1 MVLLNSL
8 RISGPRMTINQTLNQ
23 SLGEQMRA
31 EELSLRSTV
40 PPSQVPGYRM
50 ERLLGQ
56 GAYGQ
61 VWIATNLN
69 TGRTV
74 AIKFYLHRAGVNWSL
89 LTREVR
95 NLVSMSG
102 NRAIVQVLE
111 VGWDSEPPYYVM
123 EYLEN
128 GSLDDLIRN
137 RGAIGAQRAVELFT
151 GIAMGLNHSHG
162 KGVLHCDL
170 KPANVLLD
178 QDMQPRIADFG
189 QSRLSN
195 EQTPSLGT
203 LFFMAPEQADLNAVP
218 DARWDVY
225 ALGAILYCMIVGT
238 PPYRTPETVSTLD
251 TASSLSERLKRY
263 RDTILKSPY
272 PRGHYRVSGVD
283 RWLCSIIDRCIAKK
297 PDDRFDNVQQVL
309 AALERRNISRLR
321 VPLMILGILGP
332 LLLATI
338 MGLSFWRAVSVA
350 ESDLSNELREGALQS
365 NFFAAQSAAGTL
377 ESEIAALFRLVEE
390 EARRSPLED
399 RFIESVDAAGT
410 DLLQSLATEQSPP
423 TDSRATLIDLPARSE
438 LESVLDHRLEWIRS
452 RGGSAKSTK
461 FDSLFVT
468 DRYGTMIAAA
478 FANEP
483 SNAPIGENFAYRSY
497 FSGQS
502 RDISHTTPR
511 RNIQRTT
518 STHLS
523 VPFKSTTTNRWK
535 IAVSTPISV
544 KRKSND
550 EKTPERLTE
559 GLLVLTIN
567 IGDLELLASERQK
580 TRTDSQDES
589 DVEPNVESNRQFSGF
604 AVLVDGHEGER
615 EGTILQHP
623 FFASRSDVPS
633 STIRLPEPPTA
644 GDLPLAGNLPES
656 SQENQEQD
664 AELKFQIDEAMLKK
678 LKETGTYRYIDP
690 ISKHP
695 SGKAYR
701 GEWIAAMEKVEIA
714 RKGLDE
720 FERKQSTSLMLLVQ
734 VPADSITV
742 PIGMMGQKLAKLF
755 LYALIALLLAIALL
769 WWIVSRF
776 LRSPDQLSQA
786 ARPRIPSVDP
796 RSPSDADATLGVE

>member
-1 MVLLNSL
+1 
-8 RISGPRMTINQTLNQ
+8 MTINQTLNQ

-128 GSLDDLIRN
+128 GSLEDLIRN
-137 RGAIGAQRAVELFT
+137 RGALSVTRAVELFT

-178 QDMQPRIADFG
+178 QDLQPRIADFG

-203 LFFMAPEQADLNAVP
+203 LFYMAPEQADLNAVP

-225 ALGAILYCMIVGT
+225 ALGAILYCMVVGT

-251 TASSLSERLKRY
+251 TASNLSERLKRY

-272 PRGHYRVSGVD
+272 PRSHYRASGID

-297 PDDRFDNVQQVL
+297 PEDRFENVQQVL
-309 AALERRNISRLR
+309 AALERRSISRLR
-321 VPLMILGILGP
+321 VPLMVLGILGP

-350 ESDLSNELREGALQS
+350 ETDLSDELAKGAIQS
-365 NFFAAQSAAGTL
+365 NFFAAKSAAGTL
-377 ESEIAALFRLVEE
+377 ESEITALFRLVEE
-390 EARRSPLED
+390 EAERSSLEE
-399 RFIESVDAAGT
+399 RFAESIDAAGI
-410 DLLQSLATEQSPP
+410 DLLQSLATEQDPP
-423 TDSRATLIDLPARSE
+423 KESQATLFDLPARNE
-438 LESVLDHRLEWIRS
+438 LESLLAKRLEWIRS

-468 DRYGTMIAAA
+468 DRFGTMIAAA

-483 SNAPIGENFAYRSY
+483 SSAPIGENFAYRSY

-502 RDISHTTPR
+502 RDLSPTTPR
-511 RNIQRTT
+511 RNIQRTNA
-518 STHLS
+518 SHLS

-535 IAVSTPISV
+535 IAVSSPITM
-544 KRKSND
+544 KRKPGG
-550 EKTPERLTE
+550 EKSPERVTE

-567 IGDLELLASERQK
+567 IGDLQLLASESQQQL
-580 TRTDSQDES
+580 TSPENVAGNDSEQA
-589 DVEPNVESNRQFSGF
+589 NRQFSGF

-623 FFASRSDVPS
+623 FF
-633 STIRLPEPPTA
+633 STWSGSA
-644 GDLPLAGNLPES
+644 GLQPQSFSEEIFKIDQES
-656 SQENQEQD
+656 LD
-664 AELKFQIDEAMLKK
+664 K
-678 LKETGTYRYIDP
+678 LKEEGMLDYIDP

-695 SGKAYR
+695 DGRAYQ
-701 GEWIAAMEKVEIA
+701 GQWIAAMEKVEIA
-714 RKGLDE
+714 RKGMDE
-720 FERKQSTSLMLLVQ
+720 FERRQPTSLMLLVQ

-742 PIGMMGQKLAKLF
+742 PVGTMAQSLAKLF
-755 LYALIALLLAIALL
+755 FYAVIALLLAIAIL
-769 WWIVSRF
+769 WLIVNRF
-776 LRSPDQLSQA
+776 LRVPDQIQQSMG
-786 ARPRIPSVDP
+786 PRIS
-796 RSPSDADATLGVE
+796 RSDARSGSDSDATLRVE

>member
-1 MVLLNSL
+1 
-8 RISGPRMTINQTLNQ
+8 MTLNQTLNQ
-23 SLGEQMRA
+23 SVGEQMRA

-137 RGAIGAQRAVELFT
+137 RGALPVPRAVELFT

-225 ALGAILYCMIVGT
+225 ALGAILYCMLVGT
-238 PPYRTPETVSTLD
+238 PPYRTPETVTTLD
-251 TASSLSERLKRY
+251 TATSLSERLKRY

-272 PRGHYRVSGVD
+272 PRAHYRVSGVD
-283 RWLCSIIDRCIAKK
+283 RGLSSIIDRCIAKK

-309 AALERRNISRLR
+309 AALERRHITRLR
-321 VPLMILGILGP
+321 RPLMILGILGP

-338 MGLSFWRAVSVA
+338 MGWFFWRAVSVA

-377 ESEIAALFRLVEE
+377 ESEITQLFGLVED
-390 EARRSPLED
+390 EAKRHPLEE
-399 RFIESVDAAGT
+399 RFVACIDAAGSE
-410 DLLQSLATEQSPP
+410 LLQSLATEQAPP
-423 TDSRATLIDLPARSE
+423 NDSRATLVDLPARSE
-438 LESVLDHRLEWIRS
+438 LETILANRLEFIRS
-452 RGGSAKSTK
+452 RSGAARATR
-461 FDSLFVT
+461 FDSLFLT
-468 DRYGTMIAAA
+468 DRYGTMLAAA
-478 FANEP
+478 FANDP
-483 SNAPIGENFAYRSY
+483 SSAPIGENFAYRSY

-502 RDISHTTPR
+502 RDLSPSTPR
-511 RNIQRTT
+511 RNIQRTN

-535 IAVSTPISV
+535 IAVSTPVSV
-544 KRKSND
+544 KRKIN
-550 EKTPERLTE
+550 EKTERTTE
-559 GLLVLTIN
+559 GVLVLTIN
-567 IGDLELLASERQK
+567 IGDLELLASESQK
-580 TRTDSQDES
+580 REAAERSADPEYRA
-589 DVEPNVESNRQFSGF
+589 ENRQFSGF

-623 FFASRSDVPS
+623 FF
-633 STIRLPEPPTA
+633 STLSAAPEFKATNA
-644 GDLPLAGNLPES
+644 D
-656 SQENQEQD
+656 
-664 AELKFQIDEAMLKK
+664 LKFQIDDAMLRK
-678 LKETGTYRYIDP
+678 LKETGTYRYQDP
-690 ISKHP
+690 VSKDP
-695 SGKAYR
+695 RGSAYQ

-714 RKGLDE
+714 RRGSDE
-720 FERKQSTSLMLLVQ
+720 FERKQSTSLLLLVQ

-742 PIGMMGQKLAKLF
+742 PVATMGQKLARLF
-755 LYALIALLLAIALL
+755 LVALVAFLLAIALL
-769 WWIVSRF
+769 WLIVWRF
-776 LRSPDQLSQA
+776 LRAPNPLSQSV
-786 ARPRIPSVDP
+786 RPKLISNEAKM
-796 RSPSDADATLGVE
+796 PSDADATLGVE

>member
-1 MVLLNSL
+1 
-8 RISGPRMTINQTLNQ
+8 
-23 SLGEQMRA
+23 MRA

-137 RGAIGAQRAVELFT
+137 RGAIAVPKAVELFT

-225 ALGAILYCMIVGT
+225 ALGAILYSMVVGT

-272 PRGHYRVSGVD
+272 PRGHYKARGID
-283 RWLCSIIDRCIAKK
+283 RGLCSIIDRCIAKK
-297 PDDRFDNVQQVL
+297 PEDRFENVQQVL
-309 AALERRNISRLR
+309 AALERRNINRLR
-321 VPLMILGILGP
+321 TPLLVLGILGP

-350 ESDLSNELREGALQS
+350 EADLSNDLREGALQS
-365 NFFAAQSAAGTL
+365 NYFAARSAAGTL
-377 ESEIAALFRLVEE
+377 ESEISALFRLVEE
-390 EARRSPLED
+390 EARRSAIEE
-399 RFIESVDAAGT
+399 RFAESIDAAGI
-410 DLLQSLATEQSPP
+410 DLLQSLATEQDPP
-423 TDSRATLIDLPARSE
+423 PESQATLIDLPARNE
-438 LESVLDHRLEWIRS
+438 LETLLARRLEWIRS
-452 RGGSAKSTK
+452 RGGPAKSTK

-483 SNAPIGENFAYRSY
+483 SSAPIGENFAYRSY

-502 RDISHTTPR
+502 RDLSPTTPR

-518 STHLS
+518 ASHLS

-544 KRKSND
+544 KRKSLD
-550 EKTPERLTE
+550 DQGPDRFTE

-567 IGDLELLASERQK
+567 IGDLQLLSTENQSSGE
-580 TRTDSQDES
+580 SQEENQAPIDE
-589 DVEPNVESNRQFSGF
+589 NINRQFSGF
-604 AVLVDGHEGER
+604 AVLVDGHEGQR

-623 FFASRSDVPS
+623 FFATWNGSEDSKSADGS
-633 STIRLPEPPTA
+633 
-644 GDLPLAGNLPES
+644 
-656 SQENQEQD
+656 
-664 AELKFQIDEAMLKK
+664 ELKFQIDEAMLKK
-678 LKETGTYRYIDP
+678 LKEDGTYRYIDP
-690 ISKHP
+690 VSKHP
-695 SGKAYR
+695 AGQAYQ
-701 GEWIAAMEKVEIA
+701 GQWIAAMEKVEIA
-714 RKGLDE
+714 RKGSDE
-720 FERKQSTSLMLLVQ
+720 FERRQSTSLLLLVQ

-742 PIGMMGQKLAKLF
+742 PISQMGQKLAKLF
-755 LYALIALLLAIALL
+755 LYAVVALLLGIAGL
-769 WWIVSRF
+769 WLIVSRF
-776 LRSPDQLSQA
+776 LRTPDQLGQMV
-786 ARPRIPSVDP
+786 RPRVTAQASG
-796 RSPSDADATLGVE
+796 SSDADATLGVE

>member
-1 MVLLNSL
+1 
-8 RISGPRMTINQTLNQ
+8 MTINQTLNQ
-23 SLGEQMRA
+23 SIGEQMRA

-137 RGAIGAQRAVELFT
+137 RGAIAVPKAVELFT

-189 QSRLSN
+189 QSRLYN

-225 ALGAILYCMIVGT
+225 ALGAILYSMVVGT

-272 PRGHYRVSGVD
+272 PRGHYKAPGID
-283 RWLCSIIDRCIAKK
+283 RGLCSIIDRCIAKK
-297 PDDRFDNVQQVL
+297 PEDRFENVQQVL
-309 AALERRNISRLR
+309 AALERRNINRLR
-321 VPLMILGILGP
+321 TPLLVLGILGP

-350 ESDLSNELREGALQS
+350 EADLSNDLREGALQS
-365 NFFAAQSAAGTL
+365 NYFAARSAAGTL
-377 ESEIAALFRLVEE
+377 ESEISALFRLVEE
-390 EARRSPLED
+390 EARRSAIEE
-399 RFIESVDAAGT
+399 RFAESIDAAGIE
-410 DLLQSLATEQSPP
+410 LLQSLATEQDPP
-423 TDSRATLIDLPARSE
+423 PESQATLIDLPARND
-438 LESVLDHRLEWIRS
+438 LEALLARRLEWIRS
-452 RGGSAKSTK
+452 RGGPAKSTK

-483 SNAPIGENFAYRSY
+483 SSAPIGENFAYRSY

-502 RDISHTTPR
+502 RDLSPTTPR

-518 STHLS
+518 ASHLS

-544 KRKSND
+544 KRKSLD
-550 EKTPERLTE
+550 EQGPDRVTE

-567 IGDLELLASERQK
+567 IGDLQLLSTEDQPPGL
-580 TRTDSQDES
+580 SQEEDEAPI
-589 DVEPNVESNRQFSGF
+589 DENINRQFSGF
-604 AVLVDGHEGER
+604 AVLVDGHEGQR

-623 FFASRSDVPS
+623 FFATWNGSEDSKSADGS
-633 STIRLPEPPTA
+633 
-644 GDLPLAGNLPES
+644 
-656 SQENQEQD
+656 
-664 AELKFQIDEAMLKK
+664 ELKFQIDEAMLKK
-678 LKETGTYRYIDP
+678 LKEDGTYRYIDP
-690 ISKHP
+690 VSKHP
-695 SGKAYR
+695 AGQAYQ
-701 GEWIAAMEKVEIA
+701 GQWIAAMEKVEIA
-714 RKGLDE
+714 RKGSDE
-720 FERKQSTSLMLLVQ
+720 FERRQATSLLLLVQ

-742 PIGMMGQKLAKLF
+742 PISQMGQKLAKLF
-755 LYALIALLLAIALL
+755 LYAVVALLLGIAGL
-769 WWIVSRF
+769 WLIVSRF
-776 LRSPDQLSQA
+776 LRTPDQLGQMV
-786 ARPRIPSVDP
+786 RPRVTTQTGGS
-796 RSPSDADATLGVE
+796 SDADATLGVE

>member
-1 MVLLNSL
+1 
-8 RISGPRMTINQTLNQ
+8 
-23 SLGEQMRA
+23 
-31 EELSLRSTV
+31 
-40 PPSQVPGYRM
+40 
-50 ERLLGQ
+50 
-56 GAYGQ
+56 
-61 VWIATNLN
+61 
-69 TGRTV
+69 
-74 AIKFYLHRAGVNWSL
+74 
-89 LTREVR
+89 
-95 NLVSMSG
+95 
-102 NRAIVQVLE
+102 
-111 VGWDSEPPYYVM
+111 M

-137 RGAIGAQRAVELFT
+137 RGAIAVPKAVELFT

-225 ALGAILYCMIVGT
+225 ALGAILYSMVVGT

-272 PRGHYRVSGVD
+272 PRGHYKAPGID
-283 RWLCSIIDRCIAKK
+283 RGLCSIIDRCIAKK
-297 PDDRFDNVQQVL
+297 PEDRFENVQQVL
-309 AALERRNISRLR
+309 AALERRNINRLR
-321 VPLMILGILGP
+321 TPLLVLGILGP

-350 ESDLSNELREGALQS
+350 EADLSNDLREGALQS
-365 NFFAAQSAAGTL
+365 NYFAARSAAGTL
-377 ESEIAALFRLVEE
+377 ESEISALFRLVEE
-390 EARRSPLED
+390 EARRSAIEE
-399 RFIESVDAAGT
+399 RFAESIDAAGIE
-410 DLLQSLATEQSPP
+410 LLQSLATEQDPP
-423 TDSRATLIDLPARSE
+423 PESQATLIDLPARND
-438 LESVLDHRLEWIRS
+438 LEALLARRLEWIRS
-452 RGGSAKSTK
+452 RGGPAKSTK

-483 SNAPIGENFAYRSY
+483 SSAPIGENFAYRSY

-502 RDISHTTPR
+502 RDLSPTTPR

-518 STHLS
+518 ASHLS

-544 KRKSND
+544 KRKSLD
-550 EKTPERLTE
+550 EQGPDRVTE

-567 IGDLELLASERQK
+567 IGDLQLLSTEDQPPGL
-580 TRTDSQDES
+580 SQEEDEAPI
-589 DVEPNVESNRQFSGF
+589 DENINRQFSGF
-604 AVLVDGHEGER
+604 AVLVDGHEGQR

-623 FFASRSDVPS
+623 FFATWNGSEDSKSADGS
-633 STIRLPEPPTA
+633 
-644 GDLPLAGNLPES
+644 
-656 SQENQEQD
+656 
-664 AELKFQIDEAMLKK
+664 ELKFQIDEAMLKK
-678 LKETGTYRYIDP
+678 LKEDGTYRYIDP
-690 ISKHP
+690 VSKHP
-695 SGKAYR
+695 AGKAYQ
-701 GEWIAAMEKVEIA
+701 GQWIAAMEKVEIA
-714 RKGLDE
+714 RKGSDE
-720 FERKQSTSLMLLVQ
+720 FERRQATSLLLLVQ

-742 PIGMMGQKLAKLF
+742 PISQMGQKLAKLF
-755 LYALIALLLAIALL
+755 LYAIVALLLGIAGL
-769 WWIVSRF
+769 WLIVSRF
-776 LRSPDQLSQA
+776 LRTPDQLGQMV
-786 ARPRIPSVDP
+786 RPRVTTQTGGS
-796 RSPSDADATLGVE
+796 SDADATLGVE

>member
-1 MVLLNSL
+1 MPAVGL
-8 RISGPRMTINQTLNQ
+8 RLPNGAFLRVAPLRMTLNQTLNQ
-23 SLGEQMRA
+23 SVGEQMRA

-137 RGAIGAQRAVELFT
+137 RGALPVPRAVELFT

-225 ALGAILYCMIVGT
+225 ALGAILFCMLVGT
-238 PPYRTPETVSTLD
+238 PPYRTPETVTTLD
-251 TASSLSERLKRY
+251 TAASLSERLKRY

-272 PRGHYRVSGVD
+272 PRTHYRVAGID
-283 RWLCSIIDRCIAKK
+283 RGLSSIIDRCIAKK

-309 AALERRNISRLR
+309 AALERRHITRLR
-321 VPLMILGILGP
+321 RPLMILGILGP

-338 MGLSFWRAVSVA
+338 MGWFFWRAVSVA

-377 ESEIAALFRLVEE
+377 ESEITQLFGLIED
-390 EARRSPLED
+390 EARRQTLEE
-399 RFIESVDAAGT
+399 RFVACIDAAGSE
-410 DLLQSLATEQSPP
+410 LLQSLATEQAPP
-423 TDSRATLIDLPARSE
+423 NDSRATLVDLPARSE
-438 LESVLDHRLEWIRS
+438 LETVLANRLEFIRS
-452 RGGSAKSTK
+452 RSGAARATR
-461 FDSLFVT
+461 FDSLFLT
-468 DRYGTMIAAA
+468 DRYGTMLAAA
-478 FANEP
+478 FANDP
-483 SNAPIGENFAYRSY
+483 SSAPIGENFAYRSY

-502 RDISHTTPR
+502 RDLSPSTPR
-511 RNIQRTT
+511 RNIQRTHA
-518 STHLS
+518 THLS

-535 IAVSTPISV
+535 IAVSTPVSV
-544 KRKSND
+544 KRRIN
-550 EKTPERLTE
+550 EKTERTTE
-559 GLLVLTIN
+559 GVLVLTIN
-567 IGDLELLASERQK
+567 IGDLELLASESQK
-580 TRTDSQDES
+580 REAAERSADPEYRA
-589 DVEPNVESNRQFSGF
+589 ENRQFSGF

-623 FFASRSDVPS
+623 FFSTLS
-633 STIRLPEPPTA
+633 SAPEFKATNA
-644 GDLPLAGNLPES
+644 D
-656 SQENQEQD
+656 
-664 AELKFQIDEAMLKK
+664 LKFQIDEAMLRK
-678 LKETGTYRYIDP
+678 LKETGTYRYQDP
-690 ISKHP
+690 VSNDP
-695 SGKAYR
+695 RGTAYR

-714 RKGLDE
+714 RRGSDE
-720 FERKQSTSLMLLVQ
+720 FERKQSTSLLLLVQ

-742 PIGMMGQKLAKLF
+742 PVATMGQKLARLF
-755 LYALIALLLAIALL
+755 LVALVAFLLAIALL
-769 WWIVSRF
+769 WLIVWRL
-776 LRSPDQLSQA
+776 LRAPNPLSQSS
-786 ARPRIPSVDP
+786 RPKI
-796 RSPSDADATLGVE
+796 SPTETKASSDAEATLGIE

>member
-1 MVLLNSL
+1 
-8 RISGPRMTINQTLNQ
+8 MTLNQTLNQ
-23 SLGEQMRA
+23 SVGEQMRA

-137 RGAIGAQRAVELFT
+137 RGALPVTRAVELFT

-225 ALGAILYCMIVGT
+225 ALGAILYCMLVGT
-238 PPYRTPETVSTLD
+238 PPYRTPETVTTLD
-251 TASSLSERLKRY
+251 TATSLSERLKRY

-272 PRGHYRVSGVD
+272 PRTHYRVAGID
-283 RWLCSIIDRCIAKK
+283 RGLSSIIDRCIAKK

-309 AALERRNISRLR
+309 AALERRHITRLR
-321 VPLMILGILGP
+321 RPLMILGILGP

-338 MGLSFWRAVSVA
+338 MGWFFWRAVSVA

-377 ESEIAALFRLVEE
+377 ESEITQLFGLVED
-390 EARRSPLED
+390 EARRQSLEE
-399 RFIESVDAAGT
+399 RFVACTDAAGSE
-410 DLLQSLATEQSPP
+410 LLQSLATEQSPP
-423 TDSRATLIDLPARSE
+423 NESRATLVDLPARSE
-438 LESVLDHRLEWIRS
+438 LERLLANRLEFIRS
-452 RGGSAKSTK
+452 RSGDARATR
-461 FDSLFVT
+461 FDSLFLT
-468 DRYGTMIAAA
+468 DRYGTMLAAA
-478 FANEP
+478 FANDP
-483 SNAPIGENFAYRSY
+483 SSAPIGENFAYRSY

-502 RDISHTTPR
+502 RDLSPSTPR
-511 RNIQRTT
+511 RNIQRTHA
-518 STHLS
+518 THLS

-535 IAVSTPISV
+535 IAVSTPVSV
-544 KRKSND
+544 KRRIN
-550 EKTPERLTE
+550 EKTERTTE
-559 GLLVLTIN
+559 GVLVLTIN
-567 IGDLELLASERQK
+567 IGDLELLASESQK
-580 TRTDSQDES
+580 REAAERSADPEYRA
-589 DVEPNVESNRQFSGF
+589 ENRQFSGF

-623 FFASRSDVPS
+623 FFSTLSTAPELKATNSD
-633 STIRLPEPPTA
+633 
-644 GDLPLAGNLPES
+644 
-656 SQENQEQD
+656 
-664 AELKFQIDEAMLKK
+664 LKFQIDEAMLRK
-678 LKETGTYRYIDP
+678 LKETGTYRYQDP
-690 ISKHP
+690 VSNDP
-695 SGKAYR
+695 RGTAYR

-714 RKGLDE
+714 RRGSDE
-720 FERKQSTSLMLLVQ
+720 FERKQSTSLLLLVQ

-742 PIGMMGQKLAKLF
+742 PVATMGQKLARLF
-755 LYALIALLLAIALL
+755 LVALVAFLLAIALL
-769 WWIVSRF
+769 WLIVWRL
-776 LRSPDQLSQA
+776 LRAPNPLSQSV
-786 ARPRIPSVDP
+786 RPKI
-796 RSPSDADATLGVE
+796 SPTETKASSDAEATLGIE

>member
-1 MVLLNSL
+1 
-8 RISGPRMTINQTLNQ
+8 
-23 SLGEQMRA
+23 MRA

-137 RGAIGAQRAVELFT
+137 RGAIAVPKAVELFT

-225 ALGAILYCMIVGT
+225 ALGAILYSMVVGT

-272 PRGHYRVSGVD
+272 PRGHYKAPGID
-283 RWLCSIIDRCIAKK
+283 RGLCSIIDRCIAKK
-297 PDDRFDNVQQVL
+297 PEDRFENVQQVL
-309 AALERRNISRLR
+309 AALERRNINRLR
-321 VPLMILGILGP
+321 TPLLVLGILGP

-350 ESDLSNELREGALQS
+350 EADLSNDLREGALQS
-365 NFFAAQSAAGTL
+365 NYFAARSAAGTL
-377 ESEIAALFRLVEE
+377 ESEISALFRLVEE
-390 EARRSPLED
+390 EARRSGIEE
-399 RFIESVDAAGT
+399 RFAESIDAAGIE
-410 DLLQSLATEQSPP
+410 LLLSLATEQDPP
-423 TDSRATLIDLPARSE
+423 PESQATLIDLPARND
-438 LESVLDHRLEWIRS
+438 LEALLARRLEWIRS
-452 RGGSAKSTK
+452 RGGPAKSTK

-483 SNAPIGENFAYRSY
+483 SSAPIGENFAYRSY

-502 RDISHTTPR
+502 RDLSPTTPR

-518 STHLS
+518 ASHLS

-544 KRKSND
+544 KRKSLD
-550 EKTPERLTE
+550 EQGPDRVTE

-567 IGDLELLASERQK
+567 IGDLQLLSSEDQPPGL
-580 TRTDSQDES
+580 SQEEDQVSIDE
-589 DVEPNVESNRQFSGF
+589 NINRQFPGF
-604 AVLVDGHEGER
+604 AVLVDGHEGQR

-623 FFASRSDVPS
+623 FFATWNGSEDSKSADGS
-633 STIRLPEPPTA
+633 
-644 GDLPLAGNLPES
+644 
-656 SQENQEQD
+656 
-664 AELKFQIDEAMLKK
+664 ELKFQIDEAMLKK
-678 LKETGTYRYIDP
+678 LKEDGTYRYIDP
-690 ISKHP
+690 VSKHP
-695 SGKAYR
+695 AGQAYQ
-701 GEWIAAMEKVEIA
+701 GQWIAAMEKVEIA
-714 RKGLDE
+714 RKGSDE
-720 FERKQSTSLMLLVQ
+720 FERRQATSLLLLVQ

-742 PIGMMGQKLAKLF
+742 PISQMGQKLAKLF
-755 LYALIALLLAIALL
+755 LYAVVALLLGIAGL
-769 WWIVSRF
+769 WLIVSRF
-776 LRSPDQLSQA
+776 LRTPDQLGQMV
-786 ARPRIPSVDP
+786 RPRVTTQTGGS
-796 RSPSDADATLGVE
+796 SDADATLGVE

>member
-1 MVLLNSL
+1 
-8 RISGPRMTINQTLNQ
+8 
-23 SLGEQMRA
+23 MRA

-137 RGAIGAQRAVELFT
+137 RGAIAVPKAVELFT

-225 ALGAILYCMIVGT
+225 ALGAILYSMVVGT

-272 PRGHYRVSGVD
+272 PRGHYKARGID
-283 RWLCSIIDRCIAKK
+283 RGLCSIIDRCIAKK
-297 PDDRFDNVQQVL
+297 PEDRFENVQQVL
-309 AALERRNISRLR
+309 AALERRNINRLR
-321 VPLMILGILGP
+321 TPLLVLGILGP

-350 ESDLSNELREGALQS
+350 EADLSNDLREGALQS
-365 NFFAAQSAAGTL
+365 NYFAARSAAGTL
-377 ESEIAALFRLVEE
+377 ESEISALFRLVEE
-390 EARRSPLED
+390 EARRSAIEE
-399 RFIESVDAAGT
+399 RFAESIDAAGI
-410 DLLQSLATEQSPP
+410 DLLQSLATEQDPP
-423 TDSRATLIDLPARSE
+423 PESQATLIDLPARNE
-438 LESVLDHRLEWIRS
+438 LETLLARRLEWIRS
-452 RGGSAKSTK
+452 RGGPAKSTK

-483 SNAPIGENFAYRSY
+483 SSAPIGENFAYRSY

-502 RDISHTTPR
+502 RDLSPTTPR

-518 STHLS
+518 ASHLS

-544 KRKSND
+544 KRKSLD
-550 EKTPERLTE
+550 DQGPDRVTE

-567 IGDLELLASERQK
+567 IGDLQLLSTENQSSGE
-580 TRTDSQDES
+580 SQEEEQAPLDE
-589 DVEPNVESNRQFSGF
+589 NINRQFSGF
-604 AVLVDGHEGER
+604 AVLVDGHEGQR

-623 FFASRSDVPS
+623 FFATWNGSEDSKSADGS
-633 STIRLPEPPTA
+633 
-644 GDLPLAGNLPES
+644 
-656 SQENQEQD
+656 
-664 AELKFQIDEAMLKK
+664 ELKFQIDEAMLKK
-678 LKETGTYRYIDP
+678 LKEDGTYRYIDP
-690 ISKHP
+690 VSKHP
-695 SGKAYR
+695 AGQAYQ
-701 GEWIAAMEKVEIA
+701 GQWIAAMEKVEIA
-714 RKGLDE
+714 RKGSDE
-720 FERKQSTSLMLLVQ
+720 FERRQATSLLLLVQ

-742 PIGMMGQKLAKLF
+742 PISQMGQKLAKLF
-755 LYALIALLLAIALL
+755 LYAVVALLLGIAGL
-769 WWIVSRF
+769 WLIVSRF
-776 LRSPDQLSQA
+776 LRTPDQLGQMV
-786 ARPRIPSVDP
+786 RPRVTAQASG
-796 RSPSDADATLGVE
+796 SSDADATLGVE

>member
-1 MVLLNSL
+1 
-8 RISGPRMTINQTLNQ
+8 
-23 SLGEQMRA
+23 MRA

-137 RGAIGAQRAVELFT
+137 RGAIAVPKAVELFT

-225 ALGAILYCMIVGT
+225 ALGAILYSMVVGT

-272 PRGHYRVSGVD
+272 PRGHYKAPGID
-283 RWLCSIIDRCIAKK
+283 RGLCSIIDRCIAKK
-297 PDDRFDNVQQVL
+297 PEDRFENVQQVL
-309 AALERRNISRLR
+309 AALERRNINRLR
-321 VPLMILGILGP
+321 TPLLVLGILGP

-350 ESDLSNELREGALQS
+350 EADLSNDLREGALQS
-365 NFFAAQSAAGTL
+365 NYFAARSAAGTL
-377 ESEIAALFRLVEE
+377 ESEISALFRLVEE
-390 EARRSPLED
+390 EARRSGIEE
-399 RFIESVDAAGT
+399 RFAESIDAAGIE
-410 DLLQSLATEQSPP
+410 LLQSLATEQDPP
-423 TDSRATLIDLPARSE
+423 PESQATLIDLPARND
-438 LESVLDHRLEWIRS
+438 LEALLARRLEWIRS
-452 RGGSAKSTK
+452 RGGPAKSTK

-483 SNAPIGENFAYRSY
+483 SSAPIGENFAYRSY

-502 RDISHTTPR
+502 RDLSPTTPR

-518 STHLS
+518 ASHLS

-544 KRKSND
+544 KRKSLD
-550 EKTPERLTE
+550 EQGPDRVTE

-567 IGDLELLASERQK
+567 IGDLQLLSTEDQPPGL
-580 TRTDSQDES
+580 SQEEDEAPI
-589 DVEPNVESNRQFSGF
+589 DENINRQFSGF
-604 AVLVDGHEGER
+604 AVLVDGHEGQR

-623 FFASRSDVPS
+623 FFATWNGSEDSKSADGS
-633 STIRLPEPPTA
+633 
-644 GDLPLAGNLPES
+644 
-656 SQENQEQD
+656 
-664 AELKFQIDEAMLKK
+664 ELKFQIDEAMLKK
-678 LKETGTYRYIDP
+678 LKEDGTYRYIDP
-690 ISKHP
+690 VSKHP
-695 SGKAYR
+695 AGKAYQ
-701 GEWIAAMEKVEIA
+701 GQWIAAMEKVEIA
-714 RKGLDE
+714 RKGSDE
-720 FERKQSTSLMLLVQ
+720 FERRQATSLLLLVQ

-742 PIGMMGQKLAKLF
+742 PISQMGQKLAKLF
-755 LYALIALLLAIALL
+755 LYAIVALLLGIAGL
-769 WWIVSRF
+769 WLIVSRF
-776 LRSPDQLSQA
+776 LRTPDQLGQMV
-786 ARPRIPSVDP
+786 RPRVTTQTGGS
-796 RSPSDADATLGVE
+796 SDADATLGVE

>member
-1 MVLLNSL
+1 
-8 RISGPRMTINQTLNQ
+8 MTINQTLNQ

-137 RGAIGAQRAVELFT
+137 RGALGVQRAVEIFT

-225 ALGAILYCMIVGT
+225 ALGAILYCMVVGT

-272 PRGHYRVSGVD
+272 PRGHYRVSGID

-297 PDDRFDNVQQVL
+297 PEDRFDNVQQVL
-309 AALERRNISRLR
+309 AALERRSISRLR
-321 VPLMILGILGP
+321 IPLLILGILGP

-350 ESDLSNELREGALQS
+350 ETDLSNELREGALQS

-377 ESEIAALFRLVEE
+377 ESEISALFRLVEE
-390 EARRSPLED
+390 EARRDSLEE
-399 RFIESVDAAGT
+399 RFVESIDSAGI
-410 DLLQSLATEQSPP
+410 DLLQSLATEQDPP
-423 TDSRATLIDLPARSE
+423 ADSLATLVDLPARSE
-438 LESVLDHRLEWIRS
+438 LDSVLAHRLEWIRL

-461 FDSLFVT
+461 FDSLFIT

-483 SNAPIGENFAYRSY
+483 SSAPIGENFAYRSY

-502 RDISHTTPR
+502 RDLSQTTPR

-518 STHLS
+518 ASHLS

-544 KRKSND
+544 KRKSAD
-550 EKTPERLTE
+550 EKGPDRLTE

-567 IGDLELLASERQK
+567 IGDLQLLASERQQ
-580 TRTDSQDES
+580 REASSDES
-589 DVEPNVESNRQFSGF
+589 KLDAQDHPNRQFSGF

-623 FFASRSDVPS
+623 FFATWADSNASNSQSDS
-633 STIRLPEPPTA
+633 
-644 GDLPLAGNLPES
+644 
-656 SQENQEQD
+656 
-664 AELKFQIDEAMLKK
+664 ELRFKIDQTMLRK
-678 LKETGTYRYIDP
+678 LKEEGTYKYIDP
-690 ISKHP
+690 ISKQP
-695 SGKAYR
+695 GGEAYQ
-701 GEWIAAMEKVEIA
+701 GAWIAAMEKVEIA
-714 RKGLDE
+714 RKGTDE

-734 VPADSITV
+734 IPADSITV

-755 LYALIALLLAIALL
+755 LYAVIALLLAIAAL
-769 WWIVSRF
+769 WLIVSRF
-776 LRSPDQLSQA
+776 LRTPDQLGQA
-786 ARPRIPSVDP
+786 VRPRVVLADA
-796 RSPSDADATLGVE
+796 RSSSDTDATLGMD

>member
-1 MVLLNSL
+1 
-8 RISGPRMTINQTLNQ
+8 MTINQTLNQ

-74 AIKFYLHRAGVNWSL
+74 AIKFYLHRSGVNWSL

-137 RGAIGAQRAVELFT
+137 RGPVSVQRAVELFT

-225 ALGAILYCMIVGT
+225 ALGAILYCMVVGT

-272 PRGHYRVSGVD
+272 PRGHYRVSGID

-309 AALERRNISRLR
+309 AALERRTISRLR
-321 VPLMILGILGP
+321 IPLLVLGILGP

-350 ESDLSNELREGALQS
+350 ETDLSDELRKGALQS

-377 ESEIAALFRLVEE
+377 ESEISALFRLVEE
-390 EARRSPLED
+390 EAGRNSLEE
-399 RFIESVDAAGT
+399 RFAESIDAAGI
-410 DLLQSLATEQSPP
+410 DLLQSLATEQDPP
-423 TDSRATLIDLPARSE
+423 KESRATLIDLPARSE
-438 LESVLDHRLEWIRS
+438 LESLLANRLEWMRS

-483 SNAPIGENFAYRSY
+483 SSAPIGENFAYRSY

-502 RDISHTTPR
+502 RDLSPTTPR
-511 RNIQRTT
+511 RNIQRTPA
-518 STHLS
+518 THLS

-535 IAVSTPISV
+535 IAVSTPISA
-544 KRKSND
+544 KRKPADAKS
-550 EKTPERLTE
+550 PERVTE

-567 IGDLELLASERQK
+567 LGDLQLLATESQQQASEDRSASS
-580 TRTDSQDES
+580 DQDG
-589 DVEPNVESNRQFSGF
+589 SNREFSGF

-623 FFASRSDVPS
+623 FFASW
-633 STIRLPEPPTA
+633 A
-644 GDLPLAGNLPES
+644 ES
-656 SQENQEQD
+656 SDPRSQAD
-664 AELKFQIDEAMLKK
+664 SELIFKIDEDSLKA
-678 LKETGTYRYIDP
+678 LKEDGLRDYIDP

-695 SGKAYR
+695 DGRAYQ

-714 RKGLDE
+714 RKGMDE
-720 FERKQSTSLMLLVQ
+720 FERRQPTSLMLLVQ
-734 VPADSITV
+734 VPGDSITV
-742 PIGMMGQKLAKLF
+742 PVGTMAQNLAKLF
-755 LYALIALLLAIALL
+755 IYAVIALLLAIAIL
-769 WWIVSRF
+769 WLIVSRF
-776 LRSPDQLSQA
+776 LRTSDQLGQA
-786 ARPRIPSVDP
+786 AGPRVIFSSS
-796 RSPSDADATLGVE
+796 RSSSDSDATLRVE

>member
-1 MVLLNSL
+1 
-8 RISGPRMTINQTLNQ
+8 MTINQTLNQ
-23 SLGEQMRA
+23 SIGEQMRA

-137 RGAIGAQRAVELFT
+137 RGAIAVPKAVELFT

-225 ALGAILYCMIVGT
+225 ALGAILYSMVVGT

-272 PRGHYRVSGVD
+272 PRGHYKAPGID
-283 RWLCSIIDRCIAKK
+283 RGLCSIIDRCIAKK
-297 PDDRFDNVQQVL
+297 PEDRFENVQQVL
-309 AALERRNISRLR
+309 AALERRNINRLR
-321 VPLMILGILGP
+321 TPLLVLGILGP

-350 ESDLSNELREGALQS
+350 EADLSNDLREGALQS
-365 NFFAAQSAAGTL
+365 NYFAARSAAGTL
-377 ESEIAALFRLVEE
+377 ESEISALFRLVEE
-390 EARRSPLED
+390 EARRSGIEE
-399 RFIESVDAAGT
+399 RFAESIDAAGIE
-410 DLLQSLATEQSPP
+410 LLQSLATEQDPP
-423 TDSRATLIDLPARSE
+423 PESQATLIDLPARND
-438 LESVLDHRLEWIRS
+438 LEALLARRLEWIRS
-452 RGGSAKSTK
+452 RGGPAKSTK

-483 SNAPIGENFAYRSY
+483 SSAPIGENFAYRSY

-502 RDISHTTPR
+502 RDLSPTTPR

-518 STHLS
+518 ASHLS

-544 KRKSND
+544 KRKSLD
-550 EKTPERLTE
+550 EQGPDRVTE

-567 IGDLELLASERQK
+567 IGDLQLLSTEDQPPGL
-580 TRTDSQDES
+580 SQEEDEAPI
-589 DVEPNVESNRQFSGF
+589 DENINRQFSGF
-604 AVLVDGHEGER
+604 AVLVDGHEGQR

-623 FFASRSDVPS
+623 FFATWNGSEDSKSADGS
-633 STIRLPEPPTA
+633 
-644 GDLPLAGNLPES
+644 
-656 SQENQEQD
+656 
-664 AELKFQIDEAMLKK
+664 ELKFQIDEAMLKK
-678 LKETGTYRYIDP
+678 LKEDGTYRYIDP
-690 ISKHP
+690 VSKHP
-695 SGKAYR
+695 AGKAYQ
-701 GEWIAAMEKVEIA
+701 GQWIAAMEKVEIA
-714 RKGLDE
+714 RKGSDE
-720 FERKQSTSLMLLVQ
+720 FERRQATSLLLLVQ

-742 PIGMMGQKLAKLF
+742 PISQMGQKLAKLF
-755 LYALIALLLAIALL
+755 LYAIVALLLGIAGL
-769 WWIVSRF
+769 WLIVSRF
-776 LRSPDQLSQA
+776 LRTPDQLGQMV
-786 ARPRIPSVDP
+786 RPRVTTQTGGS
-796 RSPSDADATLGVE
+796 SDADATLGVE

>member
-1 MVLLNSL
+1 
-8 RISGPRMTINQTLNQ
+8 MTLNQTLNQ
-23 SLGEQMRA
+23 SVGEQMRA

-137 RGAIGAQRAVELFT
+137 RGALPVTRAVELFT

-178 QDMQPRIADFG
+178 QDLQPRIADFG

-225 ALGAILYCMIVGT
+225 ALGAILYCMLVGT
-238 PPYRTPETVSTLD
+238 PPYRTPETVTTLD
-251 TASSLSERLKRY
+251 TATSLSERLKRY

-272 PRGHYRVSGVD
+272 PRTHYRVAGID
-283 RWLCSIIDRCIAKK
+283 RGLSSIIDRCIAKK

-309 AALERRNISRLR
+309 AALERRHITRLR
-321 VPLMILGILGP
+321 RPLMILGILGP

-338 MGLSFWRAVSVA
+338 MGWFFWRAVSVA

-377 ESEIAALFRLVEE
+377 ESEITQLFGLVED
-390 EARRSPLED
+390 EARRQSLEE
-399 RFIESVDAAGT
+399 RFVACTDAAGSE
-410 DLLQSLATEQSPP
+410 LLQSLATEQSPP
-423 TDSRATLIDLPARSE
+423 NESRATLVDLPARSE
-438 LESVLDHRLEWIRS
+438 LERLLANRLEFIRS
-452 RGGSAKSTK
+452 RSGDARATR
-461 FDSLFVT
+461 FDSLFLT
-468 DRYGTMIAAA
+468 DRYGTMLAAA
-478 FANEP
+478 FANDP
-483 SNAPIGENFAYRSY
+483 SSAPIGENFAYRSY

-502 RDISHTTPR
+502 RDLSPSTPR
-511 RNIQRTT
+511 RNIQRTHA
-518 STHLS
+518 THLS

-535 IAVSTPISV
+535 IAVSTPVSV
-544 KRKSND
+544 KRRIN
-550 EKTPERLTE
+550 EKTERTTE
-559 GLLVLTIN
+559 GVLVLTIN
-567 IGDLELLASERQK
+567 IGDLELLASESQK
-580 TRTDSQDES
+580 REAAERSADPEYRA
-589 DVEPNVESNRQFSGF
+589 ENRQFSGF

-623 FFASRSDVPS
+623 FFSTLSTAPELKATNSD
-633 STIRLPEPPTA
+633 
-644 GDLPLAGNLPES
+644 
-656 SQENQEQD
+656 
-664 AELKFQIDEAMLKK
+664 LKFQIDEAMLRK
-678 LKETGTYRYIDP
+678 LKETGTYRYQDP
-690 ISKHP
+690 VSNDP
-695 SGKAYR
+695 RGTAYR

-714 RKGLDE
+714 RRGSDE
-720 FERKQSTSLMLLVQ
+720 FERKQSTSLLLLVQ

-742 PIGMMGQKLAKLF
+742 PVATMGQKLARLF
-755 LYALIALLLAIALL
+755 LVALVAFLLAIALL
-769 WWIVSRF
+769 WLIVWRL
-776 LRSPDQLSQA
+776 LRAPNPLSQSV
-786 ARPRIPSVDP
+786 RPKI
-796 RSPSDADATLGVE
+796 SPTETKASSDAEATLGIE

>member
-1 MVLLNSL
+1 
-8 RISGPRMTINQTLNQ
+8 MTLNQTLNQ
-23 SLGEQMRA
+23 SVGEQMRA

-137 RGAIGAQRAVELFT
+137 RGALPVPRAVELFT

-225 ALGAILYCMIVGT
+225 ALGAILYCMLVGT
-238 PPYRTPETVSTLD
+238 PPYRTPETVTTLD
-251 TASSLSERLKRY
+251 TATSLSERLKRY

-272 PRGHYRVSGVD
+272 PRAHYRVSGID
-283 RWLCSIIDRCIAKK
+283 RGLSSIIDRCIAKK

-309 AALERRNISRLR
+309 AALERRHITRLR
-321 VPLMILGILGP
+321 RPLMILGILGP

-338 MGLSFWRAVSVA
+338 MGWFFWRAVSVA

-377 ESEIAALFRLVEE
+377 ESEITQLFGLVED
-390 EARRSPLED
+390 EAKRHPLEE
-399 RFIESVDAAGT
+399 RFVACIDAAGSE
-410 DLLQSLATEQSPP
+410 LLQSLATEQAPP
-423 TDSRATLIDLPARSE
+423 NDSRATLVDLPARSE
-438 LESVLDHRLEWIRS
+438 LETILANRLEFIRS
-452 RGGSAKSTK
+452 RSGAARATR
-461 FDSLFVT
+461 FDSLFLT
-468 DRYGTMIAAA
+468 DRYGTMLAAA
-478 FANEP
+478 FANDP
-483 SNAPIGENFAYRSY
+483 SSAPIGENFAYRSY

-502 RDISHTTPR
+502 RDLSPSTPR
-511 RNIQRTT
+511 RNIQRTN

-535 IAVSTPISV
+535 IAVSTPVSV
-544 KRKSND
+544 KRKIN
-550 EKTPERLTE
+550 EKTERTTE
-559 GLLVLTIN
+559 GVLVLTIN
-567 IGDLELLASERQK
+567 IGDLELLASESQK
-580 TRTDSQDES
+580 REAAERSADPEYRA
-589 DVEPNVESNRQFSGF
+589 ENRQFSGF

-623 FFASRSDVPS
+623 FF
-633 STIRLPEPPTA
+633 STLSAAPEFKATNA
-644 GDLPLAGNLPES
+644 D
-656 SQENQEQD
+656 
-664 AELKFQIDEAMLKK
+664 LKFQIDDAMLRK
-678 LKETGTYRYIDP
+678 LKETGTYRYQDP
-690 ISKHP
+690 VSKDP
-695 SGKAYR
+695 RGSAYQ

-714 RKGLDE
+714 RRGSDE
-720 FERKQSTSLMLLVQ
+720 FERKQSTSLLLLVQ

-742 PIGMMGQKLAKLF
+742 PVATMGQKLARLF
-755 LYALIALLLAIALL
+755 LVALVAFLLAIALL
-769 WWIVSRF
+769 WLIVWRF
-776 LRSPDQLSQA
+776 LRAPNPLSQSV
-786 ARPRIPSVDP
+786 RPKLISNEAKM
-796 RSPSDADATLGVE
+796 PSDADATLGVE

>member
-1 MVLLNSL
+1 MGKPAVGL
-8 RISGPRMTINQTLNQ
+8 RLPNGDFLRAAPLRMTLNQTLNQ
-23 SLGEQMRA
+23 SVGEQMRA

-137 RGAIGAQRAVELFT
+137 RGALAVPRAVELFT

-225 ALGAILYCMIVGT
+225 ALGAILYCMLVGT
-238 PPYRTPETVSTLD
+238 PPYRTPETVTTLD
-251 TASSLSERLKRY
+251 TAASLSERLKRY

-272 PRGHYRVSGVD
+272 PRTHYRVAGID
-283 RWLCSIIDRCIAKK
+283 RGLSSIIDRCIAKK

-309 AALERRNISRLR
+309 AALERRHITRLR
-321 VPLMILGILGP
+321 RPLMILGILGP

-338 MGLSFWRAVSVA
+338 MGWFFWRAVSVA

-377 ESEIAALFRLVEE
+377 ESEITQLFGLIED
-390 EARRSPLED
+390 EARRQTLEE
-399 RFIESVDAAGT
+399 RFVACIDAAGSE
-410 DLLQSLATEQSPP
+410 LLQSLATEQAPP
-423 TDSRATLIDLPARSE
+423 NDSRATLVDLPARSE
-438 LESVLDHRLEWIRS
+438 LETVLANRLEFIRS
-452 RGGSAKSTK
+452 RSGAARATR
-461 FDSLFVT
+461 FDSLFLT
-468 DRYGTMIAAA
+468 DRYGTMLAAA
-478 FANEP
+478 FANDP
-483 SNAPIGENFAYRSY
+483 SSAPIGENFAYRSY

-502 RDISHTTPR
+502 RDLSPSTPR
-511 RNIQRTT
+511 RNIQRTHA
-518 STHLS
+518 THLS

-535 IAVSTPISV
+535 IAVSTPVSV
-544 KRKSND
+544 KRRIN
-550 EKTPERLTE
+550 EKTERTTE
-559 GLLVLTIN
+559 GVLVLTIN
-567 IGDLELLASERQK
+567 IGDLELLASESQK
-580 TRTDSQDES
+580 REAAERSADPEYRA
-589 DVEPNVESNRQFSGF
+589 ENRQFSGF

-623 FFASRSDVPS
+623 FFSTLS
-633 STIRLPEPPTA
+633 SAPEFKATNA
-644 GDLPLAGNLPES
+644 D
-656 SQENQEQD
+656 
-664 AELKFQIDEAMLKK
+664 LKFQIDESMLRK
-678 LKETGTYRYIDP
+678 LKETGTYRYQDP
-690 ISKHP
+690 VSNDP
-695 SGKAYR
+695 RGTAYR

-714 RKGLDE
+714 RRGSDE
-720 FERKQSTSLMLLVQ
+720 FERKQSTSLLLLVQ

-742 PIGMMGQKLAKLF
+742 PVATMGQKLARLF
-755 LYALIALLLAIALL
+755 LVALVAFLLAIALL
-769 WWIVSRF
+769 WLIVWRL
-776 LRSPDQLSQA
+776 LRAPNPLSQST
-786 ARPRIPSVDP
+786 RPKI
-796 RSPSDADATLGVE
+796 SPTETKASSDAEATLGVE

>member
-1 MVLLNSL
+1 
-8 RISGPRMTINQTLNQ
+8 MTINQTLNQ

-137 RGAIGAQRAVELFT
+137 RGALGVQRAVEIFT

-225 ALGAILYCMIVGT
+225 ALGAILYCMVVGT

-272 PRGHYRVSGVD
+272 PRGHYRVSGID

-297 PDDRFDNVQQVL
+297 PEDRFDNVQQVL
-309 AALERRNISRLR
+309 AALERRSISRLR
-321 VPLMILGILGP
+321 IPLLILGILGP

-350 ESDLSNELREGALQS
+350 ETDLSNELREGALQS

-377 ESEIAALFRLVEE
+377 ESEISALFRLVEE
-390 EARRSPLED
+390 EARRDSLEE
-399 RFIESVDAAGT
+399 RFVESIDSAGI
-410 DLLQSLATEQSPP
+410 DLLQSLATEQDPP
-423 TDSRATLIDLPARSE
+423 ADSLATLVDLPARSE
-438 LESVLDHRLEWIRS
+438 LDSVLAHRLEWIRL

-461 FDSLFVT
+461 FDSLFIT

-483 SNAPIGENFAYRSY
+483 SSAPIGENFAYRSY

-502 RDISHTTPR
+502 RDLSQTTPR

-518 STHLS
+518 ASHLS

-544 KRKSND
+544 KRKSAD
-550 EKTPERLTE
+550 EKGPERLTE

-567 IGDLELLASERQK
+567 IGDLQLLASERQQREASSDDVK
-580 TRTDSQDES
+580 IDAQDQ
-589 DVEPNVESNRQFSGF
+589 PNRKFSGF

-623 FFASRSDVPS
+623 FFATWADSNASNSQSDS
-633 STIRLPEPPTA
+633 
-644 GDLPLAGNLPES
+644 
-656 SQENQEQD
+656 
-664 AELKFQIDEAMLKK
+664 ELRFKIDQTMLRK
-678 LKETGTYRYIDP
+678 LKEEGTYKYIDP
-690 ISKHP
+690 ISKQP
-695 SGKAYR
+695 GGEAYQ
-701 GEWIAAMEKVEIA
+701 GAWIAAMEKVEIA
-714 RKGLDE
+714 RKGTDE

-734 VPADSITV
+734 IPADSITV

-755 LYALIALLLAIALL
+755 LYAVIALLLAIAAL
-769 WWIVSRF
+769 WLIVSRF
-776 LRSPDQLSQA
+776 LRTPDQLGQA
-786 ARPRIPSVDP
+786 IRPRVVLADA
-796 RSPSDADATLGVE
+796 RSSSDTDATLGMD

>member
-1 MVLLNSL
+1 MPAVGL
-8 RISGPRMTINQTLNQ
+8 RLPNDAFLRVAPLRMTLNQTLNQ
-23 SLGEQMRA
+23 SVGEQMRA

-137 RGAIGAQRAVELFT
+137 RGALPVPRAVELFT

-225 ALGAILYCMIVGT
+225 ALGAILYCMLVGT
-238 PPYRTPETVSTLD
+238 PPYRTPETVTTLD
-251 TASSLSERLKRY
+251 TAASLSERLKRY

-272 PRGHYRVSGVD
+272 PRTHYRVAGID
-283 RWLCSIIDRCIAKK
+283 RGLSSIIDRCIAKK

-309 AALERRNISRLR
+309 AALERRHITRLR
-321 VPLMILGILGP
+321 RPLMILGILGP

-338 MGLSFWRAVSVA
+338 MGWFFWRAVSVA

-377 ESEIAALFRLVEE
+377 ESEITQLFGLIED
-390 EARRSPLED
+390 EARRQTLEE
-399 RFIESVDAAGT
+399 RFVACIDAAGSE
-410 DLLQSLATEQSPP
+410 LLQSLATEQAPP
-423 TDSRATLIDLPARSE
+423 NDSRATLVDLPARSE
-438 LESVLDHRLEWIRS
+438 LETVLANRLEFIRS
-452 RGGSAKSTK
+452 RSGAARATR
-461 FDSLFVT
+461 FDSLFLT
-468 DRYGTMIAAA
+468 DRYGTMLAAA
-478 FANEP
+478 FANDP
-483 SNAPIGENFAYRSY
+483 SSAPIGENFAYRSY

-502 RDISHTTPR
+502 RDLSPSTPR
-511 RNIQRTT
+511 RNIQRTHA
-518 STHLS
+518 THLS

-535 IAVSTPISV
+535 IAVSTPVSV
-544 KRKSND
+544 KRRIN
-550 EKTPERLTE
+550 EKTERTTE
-559 GLLVLTIN
+559 GVLVLTIN
-567 IGDLELLASERQK
+567 IGDLELLASESQK
-580 TRTDSQDES
+580 REAAERSADPEYRA
-589 DVEPNVESNRQFSGF
+589 ENRQFSGF

-623 FFASRSDVPS
+623 FFSTLS
-633 STIRLPEPPTA
+633 SAPEFKATNA
-644 GDLPLAGNLPES
+644 D
-656 SQENQEQD
+656 
-664 AELKFQIDEAMLKK
+664 LKFQIDEAMLRK
-678 LKETGTYRYIDP
+678 LKETGTYRYQDP
-690 ISKHP
+690 VSNDP
-695 SGKAYR
+695 RGTAYR

-714 RKGLDE
+714 RRGSDE
-720 FERKQSTSLMLLVQ
+720 FERKQSTSLLLLVQ

-742 PIGMMGQKLAKLF
+742 PVATMGQKLARLF
-755 LYALIALLLAIALL
+755 LVALVAFLLAIALL
-769 WWIVSRF
+769 WLIVWRL
-776 LRSPDQLSQA
+776 LRAPNPLSQS
-786 ARPRIPSVDP
+786 ARPKI
-796 RSPSDADATLGVE
+796 SPTETKASSDAEATLGIE

>member
-1 MVLLNSL
+1 MWICTDSSRIGLCQAFRWGLSLIALLNSL

-225 ALGAILYCMIVGT
+225 ALGAILYCMVVGT

-251 TASSLSERLKRY
+251 TANSLSERLKRY

-377 ESEIAALFRLVEE
+377 ESEIAALQKKWADARRDVYGNLTPWQRIQIVRHPQRPYLLDYLRHGATELFELGGDRAFGEDRALIGGLATLDGQRVVFLGHQKGRDTKENLLRNFGCAHPEGYRKALRLMRLADRFRL
-390 EARRSPLED
+390 PIIT
-399 RFIESVDAAGT
+399 FID
-410 DLLQSLATEQSPP
+410 
-423 TDSRATLIDLPARSE
+423 
-438 LESVLDHRLEWIRS
+438 
-452 RGGSAKSTK
+452 
-461 FDSLFVT
+461 
-468 DRYGTMIAAA
+468 
-478 FANEP
+478 
-483 SNAPIGENFAYRSY
+483 
-497 FSGQS
+497 
-502 RDISHTTPR
+502 
-511 RNIQRTT
+511 
-518 STHLS
+518 
-523 VPFKSTTTNRWK
+523 
-535 IAVSTPISV
+535 
-544 KRKSND
+544 
-550 EKTPERLTE
+550 
-559 GLLVLTIN
+559 IN
-567 IGDLELLASERQK
+567 IHDDGVRSITASAGRVAQGGAC
-580 TRTDSQDES
+580 R
-589 DVEPNVESNRQFSGF
+589 
-604 AVLVDGHEGER
+604 L
-615 EGTILQHP
+615 
-623 FFASRSDVPS
+623 S
-633 STIRLPEPPTA
+633 S
-644 GDLPLAGNLPES
+644 
-656 SQENQEQD
+656 
-664 AELKFQIDEAMLKK
+664 K
-678 LKETGTYRYIDP
+678 
-690 ISKHP
+690 
-695 SGKAYR
+695 R
-701 GEWIAAMEKVEIA
+701 GETKDKYE
-714 RKGLDE
+714 G
-720 FERKQSTSLMLLVQ
+720 
-734 VPADSITV
+734 
-742 PIGMMGQKLAKLF
+742 
-755 LYALIALLLAIALL
+755 
-769 WWIVSRF
+769 
-776 LRSPDQLSQA
+776 
-786 ARPRIPSVDP
+786 
-796 RSPSDADATLGVE
+796 ATG

>member
-1 MVLLNSL
+1 
-8 RISGPRMTINQTLNQ
+8 MTINQTLNQ

-111 VGWDSEPPYYVM
+111 VGWDSEPPYSVM

-137 RGAIGAQRAVELFT
+137 RGALGVQRAVEIFT

-225 ALGAILYCMIVGT
+225 ALGAILYCMVVGT

-272 PRGHYRVSGVD
+272 PRGHYRVSGID

-297 PDDRFDNVQQVL
+297 PEDRFDNVQQVL
-309 AALERRNISRLR
+309 AALERRSISRLR
-321 VPLMILGILGP
+321 IPLLILGILGP

-350 ESDLSNELREGALQS
+350 ETDLSNELREGALQS

-377 ESEIAALFRLVEE
+377 ESEISALFRLVEE
-390 EARRSPLED
+390 EARRDSLEE
-399 RFIESVDAAGT
+399 RFVESIDSAGI
-410 DLLQSLATEQSPP
+410 DLLQSLATEQDPP
-423 TDSRATLIDLPARSE
+423 ADSLATLVDLPARSE
-438 LESVLDHRLEWIRS
+438 LDSVLAHRLEWIRL

-461 FDSLFVT
+461 FDSLFIT

-483 SNAPIGENFAYRSY
+483 SSAPIGENFAYRSY

-502 RDISHTTPR
+502 RDLSQTTPR

-518 STHLS
+518 ASHLS

-544 KRKSND
+544 KRKSAD
-550 EKTPERLTE
+550 EKGPERLTE

-567 IGDLELLASERQK
+567 IGDLQLLASERQQREASSDDAK
-580 TRTDSQDES
+580 LDAQDQ
-589 DVEPNVESNRQFSGF
+589 PNRQFSGF

-623 FFASRSDVPS
+623 FFATWADSNASNSQSDS
-633 STIRLPEPPTA
+633 
-644 GDLPLAGNLPES
+644 
-656 SQENQEQD
+656 
-664 AELKFQIDEAMLKK
+664 ELKFKIDQTMLRK
-678 LKETGTYRYIDP
+678 LKEEGTYKYIDP
-690 ISKHP
+690 ISKQP
-695 SGKAYR
+695 GGEAYQ
-701 GEWIAAMEKVEIA
+701 GAWIAAMEKVEIA
-714 RKGLDE
+714 RKGTDE

-734 VPADSITV
+734 IPADSITV

-755 LYALIALLLAIALL
+755 LYAVIALLLAIAAL
-769 WWIVSRF
+769 WLIVSRF
-776 LRSPDQLSQA
+776 LRTPDQLGQA
-786 ARPRIPSVDP
+786 VRPRVVLADA
-796 RSPSDADATLGVE
+796 RSSSDTDATLGMD

>member
-1 MVLLNSL
+1 
-8 RISGPRMTINQTLNQ
+8 MTINQTLNQ

-128 GSLDDLIRN
+128 GSLDDHIKN
-137 RGAIGAQRAVELFT
+137 RGPVSVQRAVELFT

-225 ALGAILYCMIVGT
+225 ALGAILYCMVVGT

-272 PRGHYRVSGVD
+272 PRGHHRVRGID

-297 PDDRFDNVQQVL
+297 PEDRFENVQQVL

-321 VPLMILGILGP
+321 IPLMVLGVLGP
-332 LLLATI
+332 LILATI

-350 ESDLSNELREGALQS
+350 ETDLSDELGRGALQS

-377 ESEIAALFRLVEE
+377 ESEISALFRLVEE
-390 EARRSPLED
+390 EAGRSALEE
-399 RFIESVDAAGT
+399 RFAATIDAAGI
-410 DLLQSLATEQSPP
+410 DLLQSLATDQDPP
-423 TDSRATLIDLPARSE
+423 KESQATLIDLPARTE
-438 LESVLDHRLEWIRS
+438 LESLLSNRLEWILS
-452 RGGSAKSTK
+452 RGGKAKSTK

-468 DRYGTMIAAA
+468 DRYGTMVAAA

-483 SNAPIGENFAYRSY
+483 SSAPIGENFAYRSY

-502 RDISHTTPR
+502 RDLSPTTPR
-511 RNIQRTT
+511 RNIQRTNT
-518 STHLS
+518 SHLS

-535 IAVSTPISV
+535 IAVSTPISL
-544 KRKSND
+544 KRKSSD
-550 EKTPERLTE
+550 EKSQDRVIE

-567 IGDLELLASERQK
+567 IGDLQLLASE
-580 TRTDSQDES
+580 SQQQQLGDG
-589 DVEPNVESNRQFSGF
+589 SNREFSGF
-604 AVLVDGHEGER
+604 AVLVDGHEGDR

-623 FFASRSDVPS
+623 FFTTWSD
-633 STIRLPEPPTA
+633 STGTDSDRDSEAIF
-644 GDLPLAGNLPES
+644 
-656 SQENQEQD
+656 
-664 AELKFQIDEAMLKK
+664 KIDRDTLDV
-678 LKETGTYRYIDP
+678 LKEDGMRNYIDP
-690 ISKHP
+690 ISNHP
-695 SGKAYR
+695 DGRAYR
-701 GEWIAAMEKVEIA
+701 GRWIAAMEKVEIA
-714 RKGLDE
+714 RKGMDE
-720 FERKQSTSLMLLVQ
+720 FERRQPTSLMLLVQ
-734 VPADSITV
+734 VPAESITV
-742 PIGMMGQKLAKLF
+742 PVGTMAKSLARLF
-755 LYALIALLLAIALL
+755 FYALIALLLAIALL
-769 WWIVSRF
+769 WLIVSRF
-776 LRSPDQLSQA
+776 LRTPDQFVQA
-786 ARPRIPSVDP
+786 SGSRALGTQS
-796 RSPSDADATLGVE
+796 RSTSDSDATIRVD

>member
-1 MVLLNSL
+1 
-8 RISGPRMTINQTLNQ
+8 MTLNQTLNQ
-23 SLGEQMRA
+23 SVGEQMRA
-31 EELSLRSTV
+31 EELSLRATV

-74 AIKFYLHRAGVNWSL
+74 AVKFYLHRAGVNWSL

-137 RGAIGAQRAVELFT
+137 RGALPVTRAVELFT

-225 ALGAILYCMIVGT
+225 ALGAILYCMLVGT
-238 PPYRTPETVSTLD
+238 PPYRTPETVTTLD
-251 TASSLSERLKRY
+251 TATSLSERLKRY
-263 RDTILKSPY
+263 RDTIHKSPY
-272 PRGHYRVSGVD
+272 PRAHYRVGGID
-283 RWLCSIIDRCIAKK
+283 RGLSSIIDRCIAKK

-309 AALERRNISRLR
+309 AALERRHVSRLR
-321 VPLMILGILGP
+321 RPLMILGILGP

-338 MGLSFWRAVSVA
+338 MGWFFWRAVSVA

-377 ESEIAALFRLVEE
+377 ESEITQLFGLVED
-390 EARRSPLED
+390 EARRSSLEEK
-399 RFIESVDAAGT
+399 FVECVDSAGT
-410 DLLQSLATEQSPP
+410 ELLQSLATDQNPP
-423 TDSRATLIDLPARSE
+423 AESRATLIDLPARSE
-438 LESVLDHRLEWIRS
+438 LESMLSSRLDFIRS
-452 RGGSAKSTK
+452 RSGAARATR
-461 FDSLFVT
+461 FDSLFLT
-468 DRYGTMIAAA
+468 DRYGTMLAAA
-478 FANEP
+478 FANDP
-483 SNAPIGENFAYRSY
+483 SSAPIGENFAYRSY

-502 RDISHTTPR
+502 RDLSPSTPR
-511 RNIQRTT
+511 RNIQRTN

-535 IAVSTPISV
+535 IAVSTPVSV
-544 KRKSND
+544 KRKIN
-550 EKTPERLTE
+550 EKTEKTTE
-559 GLLVLTIN
+559 GVLVLTIN
-567 IGDLELLASERQK
+567 IGDLELLASESQK
-580 TRTDSQDES
+580 QEAAERSADPDYRAE
-589 DVEPNVESNRQFSGF
+589 NRQFSGF
-604 AVLVDGHEGER
+604 AVLIDGHEGER

-623 FFASRSDVPS
+623 FFSSIS
-633 STIRLPEPPTA
+633 STLSSSAPSLSPTSSSTTSSSASSGGSPSPATSTVLASNAPVSNEPDV
-644 GDLPLAGNLPES
+644 DLR
-656 SQENQEQD
+656 
-664 AELKFQIDEAMLKK
+664 FQIDETMLRK

-690 ISKHP
+690 ISSDP
-695 SGKAYR
+695 RGSAYR
-701 GEWIAAMEKVEIA
+701 GEWIAALEKVEIA
-714 RKGLDE
+714 RRGSDE
-720 FERKQSTSLMLLVQ
+720 FERKQSTSLLLLVQ

-742 PIGMMGQKLAKLF
+742 PVATMGQKLAKLF
-755 LYALIALLLAIALL
+755 LVAISAFLLAIALL
-769 WWIVSRF
+769 WLIVWRF
-776 LRSPDQLSQA
+776 LRVPDPTNQSV
-786 ARPRIPSVDP
+786 RPRVPFTESKP
-796 RSPSDADATLGVE
+796 PTDAEATLGVE

>member
-1 MVLLNSL
+1 
-8 RISGPRMTINQTLNQ
+8 
-23 SLGEQMRA
+23 MRA

-137 RGAIGAQRAVELFT
+137 RGAIAVPKAVELFT

-225 ALGAILYCMIVGT
+225 ALGAILYSMVVGT

-272 PRGHYRVSGVD
+272 PRGHYKAPGID
-283 RWLCSIIDRCIAKK
+283 RGLCSIIDRCIAKK
-297 PDDRFDNVQQVL
+297 PEDRFENVQQVL
-309 AALERRNISRLR
+309 AALERRNINRLR
-321 VPLMILGILGP
+321 TPLLVLGILGP

-350 ESDLSNELREGALQS
+350 EADLSNDLREGALQS
-365 NFFAAQSAAGTL
+365 NYFAARSAAGTL
-377 ESEIAALFRLVEE
+377 ESEISALFRLVEE
-390 EARRSPLED
+390 EARRSAIEE
-399 RFIESVDAAGT
+399 RFAESIDAAGIE
-410 DLLQSLATEQSPP
+410 LLQSLATEQDPP
-423 TDSRATLIDLPARSE
+423 PESQATLIDLPARND
-438 LESVLDHRLEWIRS
+438 LEALLARRLEWIRS
-452 RGGSAKSTK
+452 RGGPAKSTK

-483 SNAPIGENFAYRSY
+483 SSAPIGENFAYRSY

-502 RDISHTTPR
+502 RDLSPTTPR

-518 STHLS
+518 ASHLS

-544 KRKSND
+544 RRKSLD
-550 EKTPERLTE
+550 EQGPDRVTE

-567 IGDLELLASERQK
+567 IGDLQLLSTEDQPPGL
-580 TRTDSQDES
+580 SQEEDEAPI
-589 DVEPNVESNRQFSGF
+589 DENINRQFSGF
-604 AVLVDGHEGER
+604 AVLVDGHEGQR

-623 FFASRSDVPS
+623 FFATWNGSEDSKSADGS
-633 STIRLPEPPTA
+633 
-644 GDLPLAGNLPES
+644 
-656 SQENQEQD
+656 
-664 AELKFQIDEAMLKK
+664 ELKFQIDEAMLKK
-678 LKETGTYRYIDP
+678 LKEDGTYRYIDP
-690 ISKHP
+690 VSKHP
-695 SGKAYR
+695 AGKAYQ
-701 GEWIAAMEKVEIA
+701 GQWIAAMEKVEIA
-714 RKGLDE
+714 RKGSDE
-720 FERKQSTSLMLLVQ
+720 FERRQATSLLLLVQ

-742 PIGMMGQKLAKLF
+742 PISQMGQKLAKLF
-755 LYALIALLLAIALL
+755 LYAIVALLLGIAGL
-769 WWIVSRF
+769 WLIVSRF
-776 LRSPDQLSQA
+776 LRTPDQLGQMV
-786 ARPRIPSVDP
+786 RPRVTTQTGGS
-796 RSPSDADATLGVE
+796 SDADATLGVE

>member
-1 MVLLNSL
+1 MPAVGL
-8 RISGPRMTINQTLNQ
+8 RLPNGAFLRVAPLRMTLNQTLNQ
-23 SLGEQMRA
+23 SVGEQMRA

-137 RGAIGAQRAVELFT
+137 RGALPVPRAVELFT

-225 ALGAILYCMIVGT
+225 ALGAILFCMLVGT
-238 PPYRTPETVSTLD
+238 PPYRTPETVTTLD
-251 TASSLSERLKRY
+251 TAASLSERLKRY

-272 PRGHYRVSGVD
+272 PRTHYRVAGID
-283 RWLCSIIDRCIAKK
+283 RGLSSIIDRCIAKK

-309 AALERRNISRLR
+309 AALERRHITRLR
-321 VPLMILGILGP
+321 RPLMILGILGP

-338 MGLSFWRAVSVA
+338 MGWFFWRAVSVA

-377 ESEIAALFRLVEE
+377 ESEITQLFGLIED
-390 EARRSPLED
+390 EARRQTLEE
-399 RFIESVDAAGT
+399 RFVACIDAAGSE
-410 DLLQSLATEQSPP
+410 LLQSLATEQAPP
-423 TDSRATLIDLPARSE
+423 NDSRATLVDLPARSE
-438 LESVLDHRLEWIRS
+438 LETVLANRLEFIRS
-452 RGGSAKSTK
+452 RSGAARATR
-461 FDSLFVT
+461 FDSLFLT
-468 DRYGTMIAAA
+468 DRYGTMLAAA
-478 FANEP
+478 FANDP
-483 SNAPIGENFAYRSY
+483 SSAPIGENFAYRSY

-502 RDISHTTPR
+502 RDLSPSTPR
-511 RNIQRTT
+511 RNIQRTHA
-518 STHLS
+518 THLS

-535 IAVSTPISV
+535 IAVSTPVSV
-544 KRKSND
+544 KRRIN
-550 EKTPERLTE
+550 EKTERTTE
-559 GLLVLTIN
+559 GVLVLTIN
-567 IGDLELLASERQK
+567 IGDLELLASESQK
-580 TRTDSQDES
+580 REAAERSADPEYRA
-589 DVEPNVESNRQFSGF
+589 ENRQFSGF

-623 FFASRSDVPS
+623 FFSTLS
-633 STIRLPEPPTA
+633 SAPEFKATNA
-644 GDLPLAGNLPES
+644 D
-656 SQENQEQD
+656 
-664 AELKFQIDEAMLKK
+664 LKFQIDEAMLRK
-678 LKETGTYRYIDP
+678 LKETGTYRYQDP
-690 ISKHP
+690 VSNDP
-695 SGKAYR
+695 RGTAYR

-714 RKGLDE
+714 RRGSDE
-720 FERKQSTSLMLLVQ
+720 FERKQSTSLLLLVQ

-742 PIGMMGQKLAKLF
+742 PVATMGQKLARLF
-755 LYALIALLLAIALL
+755 LVALVAFLLAIALL
-769 WWIVSRF
+769 WLIVWRL
-776 LRSPDQLSQA
+776 LRAPNPLSQS
-786 ARPRIPSVDP
+786 ARPKI
-796 RSPSDADATLGVE
+796 SPTETKASSDAEATLGIE

>member
-1 MVLLNSL
+1 MPAVGL
-8 RISGPRMTINQTLNQ
+8 RLPNDAFLRVAPLRMTLNQTLNQ
-23 SLGEQMRA
+23 SVGEQMRA

-137 RGAIGAQRAVELFT
+137 RGALPVPRAVELFT

-225 ALGAILYCMIVGT
+225 ALGAILYCMLVGT
-238 PPYRTPETVSTLD
+238 PPYRTPETVTTLD
-251 TASSLSERLKRY
+251 TAASLSERLKRY

-272 PRGHYRVSGVD
+272 PRTHYRVAGID
-283 RWLCSIIDRCIAKK
+283 RGLSSIIDRCIAKK

-309 AALERRNISRLR
+309 AALERRHITRLR
-321 VPLMILGILGP
+321 RPLMILGILGP

-338 MGLSFWRAVSVA
+338 MGWFFWRAVSVA

-377 ESEIAALFRLVEE
+377 ESEITQLFGLIED
-390 EARRSPLED
+390 EARRQTLEE
-399 RFIESVDAAGT
+399 RFVACIDAAGSE
-410 DLLQSLATEQSPP
+410 LLQSLATEQAPP
-423 TDSRATLIDLPARSE
+423 NDSRATLVDLPARSE
-438 LESVLDHRLEWIRS
+438 LETVLANRLEFIRS
-452 RGGSAKSTK
+452 RSGAARATR
-461 FDSLFVT
+461 FDSLFLT
-468 DRYGTMIAAA
+468 DRYGTMLAAA
-478 FANEP
+478 FANDP
-483 SNAPIGENFAYRSY
+483 SSAPIGENFAYRSY

-502 RDISHTTPR
+502 RDLSPSTPR
-511 RNIQRTT
+511 RNIQRTHA
-518 STHLS
+518 THLS

-535 IAVSTPISV
+535 IAVSTPVSV
-544 KRKSND
+544 KRRIN
-550 EKTPERLTE
+550 EKTERTTE
-559 GLLVLTIN
+559 GVLVLTIN
-567 IGDLELLASERQK
+567 IGDLELLASESQK
-580 TRTDSQDES
+580 REAAERSADPEYRA
-589 DVEPNVESNRQFSGF
+589 ENRQFSGF

-623 FFASRSDVPS
+623 FFSTLS
-633 STIRLPEPPTA
+633 SAPEFKATNA
-644 GDLPLAGNLPES
+644 D
-656 SQENQEQD
+656 
-664 AELKFQIDEAMLKK
+664 LKFQIDEAMLRK
-678 LKETGTYRYIDP
+678 LKETGTYRYQDP
-690 ISKHP
+690 VSNDP
-695 SGKAYR
+695 RGTAYR

-714 RKGLDE
+714 RRGSDE
-720 FERKQSTSLMLLVQ
+720 FERKQSTSLLLLVQ

-742 PIGMMGQKLAKLF
+742 PVATMGQKLARLF
-755 LYALIALLLAIALL
+755 LVALVAFLLAIALL
-769 WWIVSRF
+769 WLIVWRL
-776 LRSPDQLSQA
+776 LRAPNPLSQSS
-786 ARPRIPSVDP
+786 RPKI
-796 RSPSDADATLGVE
+796 SPTETKASSDAEATLGIE